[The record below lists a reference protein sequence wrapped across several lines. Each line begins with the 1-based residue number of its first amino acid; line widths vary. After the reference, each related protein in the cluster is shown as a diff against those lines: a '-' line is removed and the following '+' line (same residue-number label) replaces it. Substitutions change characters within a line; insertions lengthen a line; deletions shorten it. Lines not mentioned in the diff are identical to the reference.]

1 MRGLQERPQLP
12 VIFPGWIPSEERD
25 LWLGVGHQV
34 SFEETEWKRLVSTSY
49 GGWAANP
56 TDVLTPQWYGVNREE
71 MVLQV
76 TEEENSVTVLLPVAP
91 KRCGRGA
98 ESYSYPENG
107 LEVSWEWQSAAW
119 GNHTMEDQPCV
130 AEWTEQT
137 RWHAATFKDNSGC
150 QRGGFHDQ
158 RQDGQLFILGG
169 THTQGMVLYGFPALT
184 PLPPRVHPKESKGD
198 NVNVN

>member
-1 MRGLQERPQLP
+1 MWSPREAPAPCHLPRVNPLRRERP
-12 VIFPGWIPSEERD
+12 VVGGGTPGD
-25 LWLGVGHQV
+25 LWGNW
-34 SFEETEWKRLVSTSY
+34 EWKRLVSTSY

-56 TDVLTPQWYGVNREE
+56 TDVLIPQWYGVNREE

-98 ESYSYPENG
+98 EPYSYLENG
-107 LEVSWEWQSAAW
+107 LEVSWGWQSTAW
-119 GNHTMEDQPCV
+119 ENHTMEEQPCV

-137 RWHAATFKDNSGC
+137 RWRVATFKDNSGC

-158 RQDGQLFILGG
+158 RQDGAATYLGRYP
-169 THTQGMVLYGFPALT
+169 H
-184 PLPPRVHPKESKGD
+184 RVHGIIWVPPLSLPSHWDPIQTKAREIM
-198 NVNVN
+198 